1 MRGMDTPGRRITL
14 LRTMAIACAVLVL
27 AITSLSAFIRLSR
40 AGLGCEPWPQCQAQL
55 LREAKQGV
63 APAPAGAVAAARIAH
78 RITAVGALLLVI
90 AMLMAAYASAP
101 PLARQG
107 RLVVAL
113 LGLAVFLAVL
123 GRMTA
128 DSRLPAVVLA
138 NLLAG
143 MTMFA
148 VSWRLVAA
156 TRPAGAA
163 RPLDA
168 AWVRLAL
175 ALLAVQIMLGGLVS
189 AAHAGASCPG
199 LAGCD
204 LGAASWE
211 ALNPWH
217 EPDPGAP
224 VGAGALLHM
233 AHRAAGGLTAIVVA
247 ALGVAAWRRG
257 HRAGA
262 LLLALVVLE
271 LAAGAGLVAR
281 STPLALALVHNVLA
295 ALLLAAVAS
304 LLPDRRWPRAG

>member
-1 MRGMDTPGRRITL
+1 MGAMDTSCRRMTL

-55 LREAKQGV
+55 LREAKQG
-63 APAPAGAVAAARIAH
+63 AVAAARIAH

-90 AMLMAAYASAP
+90 AMVLAAYGSAP
-101 PLARQG
+101 PLVRQG
-107 RLVVAL
+107 RLVVVL

-143 MTMFA
+143 LAMFA

-163 RPLDA
+163 RTLDA
-168 AWVRLAL
+168 GWVRLAL
-175 ALLAVQIMLGGLVS
+175 ALLVVQIMLGGLVS
-189 AAHAGASCPG
+189 AGHAGASCPR

-204 LGAASWE
+204 LGTASWQ
-211 ALNPWH
+211 AFNPWQ
-217 EPDPGAP
+217 EPDPGAG
-224 VGAGALLHM
+224 VGAGALVHM
-233 AHRAAGGLTAIVVA
+233 AHRAAGILTAIVVA
-247 ALGVAAWRRG
+247 ALGVAASRRG

-262 LLLALVVLE
+262 LLPALVVLE
-271 LAAGAGLVAR
+271 LGAGIGLIAR

-295 ALLLAAVAS
+295 ALLLATVAS
-304 LLPDRRWPRAG
+304 LLPERRWPRAACRRAA